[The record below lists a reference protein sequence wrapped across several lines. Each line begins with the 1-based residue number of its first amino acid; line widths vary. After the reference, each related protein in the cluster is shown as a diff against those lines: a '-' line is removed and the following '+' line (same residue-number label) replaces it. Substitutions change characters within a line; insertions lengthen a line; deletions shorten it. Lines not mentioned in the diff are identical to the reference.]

1 MEPKYPQVVVPAWV
15 TGEPE
20 YSVIRTV
27 MRALKKG
34 GAPAEDLKR
43 FLDEVFS
50 GNRQDV
56 IPTVKRWVTIEET
69 EAVTEV
75 RT

>member
-1 MEPKYPQVVVPAWV
+1 MGPTFPGVVVPAPV
-15 TGEPE
+15 TGEHE
-20 YSVIRTV
+20 YFVIRTV

-34 GAPAEDLKR
+34 GAPAEELKR
-43 FLDEVFS
+43 FLDEVFA

-56 IPTVKRWVTIEET
+56 VPTVKRWVTIGET
-69 EAVTEV
+69 EQITEV